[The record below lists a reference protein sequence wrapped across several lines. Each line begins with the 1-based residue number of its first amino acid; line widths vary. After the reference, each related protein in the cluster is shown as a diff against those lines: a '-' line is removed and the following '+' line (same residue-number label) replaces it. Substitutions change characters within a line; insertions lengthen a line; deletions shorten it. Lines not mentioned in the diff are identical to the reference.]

1 MPLYFPPLGIP
12 FTLRGKLIL
21 ASKSGVRKKILDDNN
36 IDSDVIV
43 SNVDEDEVKASLL
56 SEGADPMII
65 SKNLAEI
72 KSIKVSSKNPDRI
85 VLGADSVI
93 SLDNQL
99 INKPKSRNEAFDILK
114 KLNNSKHYLIS
125 SACISKNGAMIWNH
139 TDSSELKMKNFTD
152 EQLLNYLNKI
162 KTETLLAYGVYQ
174 VEAEGLSLFEY
185 IKGDQNSIMGLPIKD
200 IINYINKY
208 KK

>member
-1 MPLYFPPLGIP
+1 MKI
-12 FTLRGKLIL
+12 IL
-21 ASKSGVRKKILDDNN
+21 ASKSGVRKKILDNN
-36 IDSDVIV
+36 DIDCEVIV

-56 SEGADPMII
+56 SEGADPLII

-72 KSIKVSSKNPDRI
+72 KSIKISSKNPNRL

-93 SLDNQL
+93 SLNNEL
-99 INKPKSRNEAFDILK
+99 INKPKSREDAFEILK

-125 SACISKNGAMIWNH
+125 SVCISQNGAMIWNH
-139 TDSSELKMKNFTD
+139 SDSSELKMKYFTD
-152 EQLLNYLNKI
+152 DQLLSYINKI
-162 KTETLLAYGVYQ
+162 KTETLLNYGVYQ

-185 IKGDQNSIMGLPIKD
+185 IKGDHNSIMGLPIKD
-200 IINYINKY
+200 IINYISQY